1 MICHVTVQTEKLQ
14 ESIDFYA
21 WLLNLPL
28 SRRFEIKDGEIAF
41 LGKEETKLELIFN
54 KDYKRTG
61 TSEGITIGF
70 AVNSLEDKIAMLDEK
85 NIPHSSVISPNPH
98 VIFCYFTDLN
108 GIKIQLM
115 EEK

>member
-1 MICHVTVQTEKLQ
+1 MICHVTVQTENLQ

-21 WLLNLPL
+21 WLLKLPL
-28 SRRFEIKDGEIAF
+28 SRRFEIPNGEIAF

-54 KDYKRTG
+54 QGYKRTG
-61 TSEGITIGF
+61 TAEGITVGF
-70 AVNSLEDKIAMLDEK
+70 AVDSIKNKMAMLDEK
-85 NIPHSSVISPNPH
+85 NIPHSPVISPNPH
-98 VIFCYFTDLN
+98 VNFCYFTDLN